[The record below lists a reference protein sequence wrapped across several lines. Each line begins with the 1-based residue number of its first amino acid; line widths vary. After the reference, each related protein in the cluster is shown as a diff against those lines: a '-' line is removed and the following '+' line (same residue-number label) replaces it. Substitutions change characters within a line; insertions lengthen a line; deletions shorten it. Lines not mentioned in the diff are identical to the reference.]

1 MKLSYYGSD
10 EKVRSFA
17 IKKTTTS
24 SGRDHIKDC
33 YTFNGTVK
41 IEPDNDEK
49 IVIVRDGEDIIR
61 IDIMKMNVKDD
72 IMLP

>member
-1 MKLSYYGSD
+1 MVLSYYGSD
-10 EKVRSFA
+10 GEVRSFA
-17 IKKTTTS
+17 IKKIITN

-41 IEPDNDEK
+41 IEPSDDEK

-61 IDIMKMNVKDD
+61 IDIMKMNVRDD

>member
-10 EKVRSFA
+10 EEVRSFA
-17 IKKTTTS
+17 IKKTITS

-41 IEPDNDEK
+41 IEPSNDEK

-61 IDIMKMNVKDD
+61 IDIMKMSVRDD
-72 IMLP
+72 VMLS

>member
-1 MKLSYYGSD
+1 MVLSYYGSD

-24 SGRDHIKDC
+24 SGRDHIKDS

-41 IEPDNDEK
+41 IEPSNDEK
-49 IVIVRDGEDIIR
+49 VVIVRDGEDIVR
-61 IDIMKMNVKDD
+61 IDIMKMNVRED